1 MASDDAWDMLDRQM
15 SQAEQPE
22 SKQLITKYTP
32 VRTNNIIFITKSG
45 AFISFDM
52 FGELPDEAVLRA
64 VRKVEIYFTLKATQ
78 IIGKPKQSKQCIVD
92 KAKRRIIVPRFGIFE
107 ILNAKYKLANYCTKS
122 QISPGDDCDLEFTGE
137 LTHNQ
142 IIITNHIIN
151 NIFSK
156 KRVTAGSAGCILNL
170 EAGQGKSFVAAYIGY
185 VLQKRFCVIVHST
198 SMVQQWIT
206 VLNRCF
212 PNVAIGQY
220 YGKKKVLGDIMVMV
234 VDSANSAEFRFGSEK
249 KQTLQTF
256 TSIEY
261 YSMFGFT
268 IFDECHEYCNNTDG
282 KIFTKAQ
289 TNYML
294 GLSATPDEN
303 ANKFDRI
310 AWWGIGPVL
319 VANELL
325 GYQSIDSNFTA
336 TVYRVQYHG
345 PESHTKRLVNE
356 ATAMTSTAET
366 INMICSDQYRTAL
379 VLDCI
384 MKCLEQNRY
393 TYVFAWTRDYLE
405 QLRVALS
412 EAYHVDGAIVSDEKE
427 FIRLVG
433 GSKAADLEHAE
444 LKSKVIFTTYAYGAT
459 GRSIIK
465 MDAAVLATPRKSKM
479 KQTIGRILRLG
490 SDASINRLIYDIC
503 DMKLLLKNQWSVRNK
518 YYKSKLFTIETI
530 VKHYTDI
537 DVGASGEEVG
547 ASSEEDIGA
556 SIDDIGASIDVSASI
571 ENKRVDYNALAKK
584 IRESL
589 TN

>member
-1 MASDDAWDMLDRQM
+1 MASDDAWDMVDRQM
-15 SQAEQPE
+15 SQSEQSE
-22 SKQLITKYTP
+22 SKLKPELKQQIITYTL
-32 VRTNNIIFITKSG
+32 VRTNNIIPITKSG

-52 FGELPDEAVLRA
+52 FGELPNELILKAA
-64 VRKVEIYFTLKATQ
+64 RKVEIYFTLKAIQ

-92 KAKRRIIVPRFGIFE
+92 KARRRIIVPRFGVFE
-107 ILNAKYKLANYCTKS
+107 ILNAKYKLASYCTKS

-142 IIITNHIIN
+142 IIICNYIMSE
-151 NIFSK
+151 IFNK
-156 KRVTAGSAGCILNL
+156 KRVTAGSAGCILDL

-212 PNVAIGQY
+212 PNVTIGQY

-234 VDSANSAEFRFGSEK
+234 VDSANSTEFKFGSEK

-256 TSIEY
+256 TYIEY
-261 YSMFGFT
+261 YSMFGFI

-289 TNYML
+289 TSYML

-319 VANELL
+319 TAKGLP
-325 GYQSIDSNFTA
+325 GYQSIDANFTA
-336 TVYRVQYHG
+336 TVYKIQYLG
-345 PESHTKRLVNE
+345 PESHTRRLVNE

-366 INMICSDQYRTAL
+366 INMICSDPYRTAL

-412 EAYHVDGAIVSDEKE
+412 DAYHIDGVIVSDEKE

-444 LKSKVIFTTYAYGAT
+444 LKSRVIFTTYAYGAT

-465 MDAAVLATPRKSKM
+465 MNAAVLATPRKSKM

-503 DMKLLLKNQWSVRNK
+503 DWKLLLKNQWSVRNK
-518 YYKSKLFTIETI
+518 YYKSKMFTIETV
-530 VKHYTDI
+530 VKQYTDVKI
-537 DVGASGEEVG
+537 
-547 ASSEEDIGA
+547 
-556 SIDDIGASIDVSASI
+556 SIDDLDDSVSADDSADDSV
-571 ENKRVDYNALAKK
+571 RPDYKLIASKM
-584 IRESL
+584 IESL

>member
-1 MASDDAWDMLDRQM
+1 MASDDAWDMVDQQM
-15 SQAEQPE
+15 AQAEQPKLE
-22 SKQLITKYTP
+22 YKSQKETFKPTITYTP
-32 VRTNNIIFITKSG
+32 AYTNNSIPITRSG

-52 FGELPDEAVLRA
+52 FGELPDDMLLRA
-64 VRKVEIYFTLKATQ
+64 IRKVEIYFTLKAIQ

-92 KAKRRIIVPRFGIFE
+92 KARRRIIVPRFGIFE
-107 ILNAKYKLANYCTKS
+107 ILNTKYKLATYCTKS

-142 IIITNHIIN
+142 IIICNYIMS
-151 NIFSK
+151 NIFNK
-156 KRVTAGSAGCILNL
+156 KRVNAGSAGCILDL

-212 PNVAIGQY
+212 PKVTIGQY
-220 YGKKKVLGDIMVMV
+220 YGKKKILGDIMVMV
-234 VDSANSAEFRFGSEK
+234 VDSANSTEFKFGSEK

-256 TSIEY
+256 TYIEY
-261 YSMFGFT
+261 YSMFGFI

-289 TNYML
+289 TSYML

-319 VANELL
+319 TAKELA
-325 GYQSIDSNFTA
+325 GYQSIDCNFTA
-336 TVYRVQYHG
+336 TVYRIQYLG
-345 PESHTKRLVNE
+345 PESHTRRLVNE

-366 INMICSDQYRTAL
+366 INMICSDQHRTAL

-405 QLRVALS
+405 MLRISLS
-412 EAYHVDGAIVSDEKE
+412 NAYHIDGVIVSDEKE

-503 DMKLLLKNQWSVRNK
+503 DMKLSLKNQWSVRNK
-518 YYKSKLFTIETI
+518 YYKSKMFTIETI
-530 VKHYTDI
+530 VKQYTDM
-537 DVGASGEEVG
+537 DVSVD
-547 ASSEEDIGA
+547 SVDSVDDSVDIG
-556 SIDDIGASIDVSASI
+556 
-571 ENKRVDYNALAKK
+571 NKPNYKLIANKML
-584 IRESL
+584 ESL